1 MKFILIIL
9 IGVVAIAFAIYAYY
23 TAKERR
29 EAMAKVAT
37 QLGLD
42 YEPKDLWGKDAIYS
56 SISLFNKGDS
66 HKAYNI
72 ISGNKEETYV
82 DIFDYQYSTGSG
94 KNRTTHS
101 VSACILKI
109 SQQFKTLYIRPEN
122 FLDKIAGAIGFDDI
136 DFESKE
142 FSSRFYVKSND
153 KKFAYDIIH
162 PQMMEFLM
170 KLNHTPRIEMTG
182 PYCAFYHESKIDPD
196 AYIGLYNFAREFYNK
211 TPNYVLEEYK
221 T

>member
-1 MKFILIIL
+1 M
-9 IGVVAIAFAIYAYY
+9 IGVVAIAGAIYAYY
-23 TAKERR
+23 AAKKRR
-29 EAMAKVAT
+29 EDMAKVAT
-37 QLGLD
+37 QLGLS
-42 YEPKDLWGKDAIYS
+42 YEPKDLSGKDRIYS
-56 SISLFNKGDS
+56 SISLFNKGDAHQAS
-66 HKAYNI
+66 NI
-72 ISGNKEETYV
+72 ISGNKEGAYV

-94 KNRTTHS
+94 KNRTTHL

-109 SQQFKTLYIRPEN
+109 PQQFRTLYIRPEN
-122 FLDKIAGAIGFDDI
+122 FFDKIAGAIGFDDI

-170 KLNHTPRIEMTG
+170 RFNRMPLIEITG
-182 PYCAFYHESKIDPD
+182 CYLAFYYQSVIEPE

-211 TPNYVLEEYK
+211 TPHYVLEECRR
-221 T
+221 